1 MWEAVGTTW
10 AWAASLDHA
19 LYAGNIAGSMF
30 QANLLGVVDVAMVVL
45 TLVTL
50 RAP

>member
-1 MWEAVGTTW
+1 ML
-10 AWAASLDHA
+10 SLDH
-19 LYAGNIAGSMF
+19 LRCAGNIAGSMF

-45 TLVTL
+45 TVVTL